1 MTQNETSENSMLA
14 NPASDKVAPDG
25 TGKDDCQSF

>member
-1 MTQNETSENSMLA
+1 MAQNETSENSMLG

-25 TGKDDCQSF
+25 TGMDDC

>member
-1 MTQNETSENSMLA
+1 MALNETSEKSVLT
-14 NPASDKVAPDG
+14 NPTSDKVAPDG